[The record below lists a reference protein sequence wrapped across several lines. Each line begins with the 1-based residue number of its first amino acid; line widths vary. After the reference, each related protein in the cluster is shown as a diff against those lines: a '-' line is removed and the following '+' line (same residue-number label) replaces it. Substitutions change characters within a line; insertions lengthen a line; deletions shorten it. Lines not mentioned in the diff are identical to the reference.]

1 MKGEVPPVQLRVNG
15 LHCDGVEVVKENG
28 RAEGR
33 RPSSSHKTLNMIV
46 SK

>member
-1 MKGEVPPVQLRVNG
+1 MKGEMPPVQLRVNG

-28 RAEGR
+28 REEGR
-33 RPSSSHKTLNMIV
+33 KPSSSHKMLNMTV